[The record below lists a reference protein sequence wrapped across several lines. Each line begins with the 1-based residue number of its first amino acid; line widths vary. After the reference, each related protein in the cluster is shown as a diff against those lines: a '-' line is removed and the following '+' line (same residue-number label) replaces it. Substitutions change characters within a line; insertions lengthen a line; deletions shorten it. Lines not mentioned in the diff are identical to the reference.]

1 MIEFRSDKDEQ
12 GAYIDI
18 IDDDN
23 DYVTLQKIEG
33 EYYYRIRGPVAEA
46 LGAMEG
52 DKMALEESLSIA
64 REQRDHAMTE
74 RDELLYSIIHTKAMK
89 RFLSKRKREEN

>member
-1 MIEFRSDKDEQ
+1 MDFKIEADGQ
-12 GAYIDI
+12 GAYVDI

-23 DYVTLQKIEG
+23 DYVTLQKVEG

-46 LGAMEG
+46 LRTMEG
-52 DKMALEESLSIA
+52 DKMALEESLSLA

-89 RFLSKRKREEN
+89 RFLSKRKREEI

>member
-1 MIEFRSDKDEQ
+1 MSFKVQTDNQ

-18 IDDDN
+18 VDDDN
-23 DYVTLQKIEG
+23 DYITLQKVEG

-46 LGAMEG
+46 LRTMEG
-52 DKMALEESLSIA
+52 DKMIIEESLSLA

-89 RFLSKRKREEN
+89 RFLSKRKREES

>member
-1 MIEFRSDKDEQ
+1 MNFNVERDSQ
-12 GAYIDI
+12 GTYIDI

-23 DYVTLQKIEG
+23 DYVTLQKVEG

-46 LGAMEG
+46 LHTMEC
-52 DKMALEESLSIA
+52 DKMALEESLSLA
-64 REQRDHAMTE
+64 REQRDHATTE

-89 RFLSKRKREEN
+89 RFLSKRKREES

>member
-1 MIEFRSDKDEQ
+1 MNFNVGMDSQ
-12 GAYIDI
+12 GTHIDI

-23 DYVTLQKIEG
+23 DYVTLQKVEG

-46 LGAMEG
+46 LRTMED
-52 DKMALEESLSIA
+52 DKMALEESLSFA

-74 RDELLYSIIHTKAMK
+74 RDELLYAIIHTRAMK
-89 RFLSKRKREEN
+89 RFLSKRKREES